1 MTLPVEGGKKR
12 DEDLDKAFN
21 EYQRQHDILL
31 DAYNEGTIG
40 SVCFDISFAEV
51 KQIYINEIERIRKGD
66 RTDVLNTGI

>member
-31 DAYNEGTIG
+31 DAYNKGTIG